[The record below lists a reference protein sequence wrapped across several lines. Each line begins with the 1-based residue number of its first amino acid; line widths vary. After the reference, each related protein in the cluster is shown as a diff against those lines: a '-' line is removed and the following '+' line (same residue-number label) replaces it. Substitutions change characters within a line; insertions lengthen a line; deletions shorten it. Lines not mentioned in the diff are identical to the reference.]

1 MNKSVGRHIK
11 SPFFVFIFILLYAFT
26 DSMILILILLYF
38 YRKIHSDVKRVNT
51 IIILYSFVLRYSS

>member
-11 SPFFVFIFILLYAFT
+11 SPFCVFIFILLYAFT
-26 DSMILILILLYF
+26 DSMILILIRLYF
-38 YRKIHSDVKRVNT
+38 YRKIHSNVKRVNI